1 MKTYSYKGQV
11 DSRQWQR
18 EGGIP
23 RKPFWWTW
31 RKMLQLAPE
40 LAELLPHDIRWEP
53 PTPKPMGDSAFLSLA
68 ASLAD
73 PRKRAILRVLLLDL
87 LGDDIVELIQAATH
101 ERMEQR

>member
-1 MKTYSYKGQV
+1 MKTYSYKGQS

-18 EGGIP
+18 ESGVP

-31 RKMLQLAPE
+31 RKLLQLSPE
-40 LAELLPHDIRWEP
+40 LAELMPHDVRRERP
-53 PTPKPMGDSAFLSLA
+53 LPRPMADSAFVALA

-87 LGDDIVELIQAATH
+87 LGDDFVELIQAATQ
-101 ERMEQR
+101 ERNDQQ